1 MLALAPDE
9 SLPWSVAER
18 PRGGEWSSIVAR
30 GPDRH
35 KREQTLTEA
44 AESLHPLVQEPSHS
58 LVGGFNLFMRV
69 EPL

>member
-9 SLPWSVAER
+9 SLPWFVAER

-35 KREQTLTEA
+35 RRELTEA
-44 AESLHPLVQEPSHS
+44 AESLHPRVQEPSHS
-58 LVGGFNLFMRV
+58 LDGGFNLFMRV